1 MGTDA
6 RALALQQQLEQAG
19 LLSVAIRPPTVPEGQ
34 ARLRLVLRHDLP
46 AGSLQQLISALG
58 VP

>member
-1 MGTDA
+1 VHDSSWSCCA
-6 RALALQQQLEQAG
+6 QQQLEQAG

-46 AGSLQQLISALG
+46 NGSLEQLVSALG
-58 VP
+58 LP

>member
-1 MGTDA
+1 MGSDF
-6 RALALQQQLEQAG
+6 RALALQQRLEQAG

-46 AGSLQQLISALG
+46 TGSLEQLVSALG
-58 VP
+58 LP